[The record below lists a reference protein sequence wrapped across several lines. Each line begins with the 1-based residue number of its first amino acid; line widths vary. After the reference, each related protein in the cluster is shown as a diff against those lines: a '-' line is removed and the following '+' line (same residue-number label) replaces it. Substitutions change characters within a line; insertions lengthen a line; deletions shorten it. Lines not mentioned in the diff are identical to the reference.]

1 MAKVRSN
8 RRQSVS
14 LTEQIR
20 ALMPEAVETVVTE
33 VTAEEV
39 VGVVGHGTVVN
50 WEQVEAVYNPWVE
63 LVTRPAPTAVSVPA
77 PTETSTEAP
86 TPAPTEAP
94 APTPTPEQV
103 PATTPTEAPTE
114 APTQAPAMPELP
126 TRTPPVEL
134 MAAAIKMAADAAPD
148 GKVVEAIVAAAT
160 EGLPTVEEEA
170 EDLSLPLAVRLLRKK
185 SLRARMLDTTSPV
198 VETPWWKF

>member
-8 RRQSVS
+8 RRQAAT

-103 PATTPTEAPTE
+103 SATTPTEAPTE

-148 GKVVEAIVAAAT
+148 GKVAEAIVAAAT
-160 EGLPTVEEEA
+160 EGPPVVEEEP

-185 SLRARMLDTTSPV
+185 SLRARMLDKTSPV

>member
-8 RRQSVS
+8 RRQATI
-14 LTEQIR
+14 TEQIR
-20 ALMPEAVETVVTE
+20 ALMPEAVETVVTSVTTDE
-33 VTAEEV
+33 VVTVARGAVAVEEV
-39 VGVVGHGTVVN
+39 DVGYDE
-50 WEQVEAVYNPWVE
+50 WLQAVMG
-63 LVTRPAPTAVSVPA
+63 ASVPEA
-77 PTETSTEAP
+77 PTEEP

-94 APTPTPEQV
+94 APTPAPAQV
-103 PATTPTEAPTE
+103 PTTAPTEAPTE
-114 APTQAPAMPELP
+114 VPTEAPTPAPAMPELP

-185 SLRARMLDTTSPV
+185 SLRDRMLDKTSPV